1 MRKKITIVAM
11 IVCIIMLFTACGSNQ
26 ANQTNQSN
34 VEEPTEES
42 ANGEVITITVGHV
55 VPESHPSHIT
65 LGLGFKEYVERESN
79 GRIKV
84 EVYPNGQLGG
94 ERQQVE
100 AVSLGTLDMSI
111 PASSVVANF
120 DEKFLVFDLPF
131 LFKTREAALEAC
143 DGDFGKKVAE
153 GLESLN
159 MINLGYAEN
168 GFRFITNNVRP
179 IRKPEDLKGIK
190 IRTMENPIHVE
201 TFKALGANPTPM
213 AFGELYT
220 ALQQKTVDAQ
230 ENPVGLIYTNKF
242 YEVQKYMSLT
252 GHVFVPCPYIIN
264 KQKYE
269 SLPDDLQKVIADG
282 VKISCDEQRK
292 LLAEEADRMFKEIE
306 ESGTVINDLTAEEKE
321 AFIKTVE
328 PIYEDFIK
336 KYGSELVDEARK
348 YNQ

>member
-1 MRKKITIVAM
+1 MSKKTPILVIL
-11 IVCIIMLFTACGSNQ
+11 ICIAMLFTACGNNQ
-26 ANQTNQSN
+26 ANIPENPK
-34 VEEPTEES
+34 E
-42 ANGEVITITVGHV
+42 NGKNEEVITLTVGHV

-65 LGLGFKEYVERESN
+65 LGIGFKEYVERESK

-111 PASSVVANF
+111 PAGSVVANF

-131 LFKTREAALEAC
+131 LFKTREAALAAC
-143 DGDFGKKVAE
+143 DGEFGKKVAE
-153 GLESLN
+153 GLKSLN
-159 MINLGYAEN
+159 IINLGYAEN
-168 GFRFITNNVRP
+168 GFRFITNNIRP
-179 IRKPEDLKGIK
+179 IRKPEDLKGMK
-190 IRTMENPIHVE
+190 IRTMENPIHMA

-230 ENPVGLIYTNKF
+230 ENPVGLIYSSKF

-269 SLPDDLQKVIADG
+269 GLPEDLQKIIADG

-292 LLAEEADRMFKEIE
+292 LLAEKADEMFKEIE
-306 ESGTVINDLTAEEKE
+306 ESGTKINDLTADEKD
-321 AFIKTVE
+321 AFIKATESV
-328 PIYEDFIK
+328 YEDFIK
-336 KYGSELVDEARK
+336 KYGSELIDEARK
-348 YNQ
+348 YNEL

>member
-1 MRKKITIVAM
+1 MSKKRIMITMLI
-11 IVCIIMLFTACGSNQ
+11 CISLLLTACGNSNSSDG
-26 ANQTNQSN
+26 AEEGEVPGAS
-34 VEEPTEES
+34 EEPI
-42 ANGEVITITVGHV
+42 VITVGHV

-65 LGLGFKEYVERESN
+65 LGLLFKDYVEKESD

-111 PASSVVANF
+111 PAGSVVANF
-120 DEKFLVFDLPF
+120 DESFLVFDLPF
-131 LFKTREAALEAC
+131 LFKTREAALAAC
-143 DGDFGKKVAE
+143 DGDFGKKVAA

-159 MINLGYAEN
+159 IINLGWAEN

-179 IRKPEDLKGIK
+179 IRKPEDLKGLK
-190 IRTMENPIHVE
+190 IRTMENPIHMA

-230 ENPVGLIYTNKF
+230 ENPVGLIHSSKF

-252 GHVFVPCPYIIN
+252 GHVFVPCPYIMN
-264 KQKYE
+264 KQKFE
-269 SLPDDLQKVIADG
+269 SLPEDLQKVVADG
-282 VKISCDEQRK
+282 VKVSCDEQRK
-292 LLAEEADRMFKEIE
+292 MLAESADEMFKEIE
-306 ESGTVINDLTAEEKE
+306 AGGTTINDLTAEEKD
-321 AFIKTVE
+321 AFVNATKSV
-328 PIYEDFIK
+328 YDDYIK
-336 KYGSELVDEARK
+336 KYGSELLDEAEK
-348 YNQ
+348 YNN